1 MQSVVVPTEP
11 NQRNFHKQPEKKW
24 CPGEGEPGFRAA
36 LRRAGERPHKD
47 VRAGGVKSA
56 VVAPWMATVI
66 YLNGFDNSSRTAAS
80 WRTPLSFAE
89 WLD

>member
-1 MQSVVVPTEP
+1 MIF
-11 NQRNFHKQPEKKW
+11 NKQPEKKW

-89 WLD
+89 WPD